1 MAKENGGV
9 IGIINTP
16 TSTTASGVW
25 ALQDQYEAKRNSNW
39 PLTPFVSPNSARFN
53 SGSSDNLTRTPATT
67 GTSRRI
73 MTFSFWTKR
82 SGFETTNAYRLFSTF
97 YTSGANQFW
106 IRFADSGEGINKLS
120 IVSYTGSAF
129 KVNIQTTQVFR
140 DPSAWYHFVVA
151 FDTTQATSTDR
162 VKVYVNGSQ
171 ITSFSGSTYPTQNQD
186 LEWNVT
192 QPNQIGGNAVS
203 ANEFYNG
210 YFSEIY
216 FIDGQQLT
224 PSSFGASNA
233 SGVWY
238 PIPYSGSYGTN
249 GFYLKFG
256 NASSLGTDSSP
267 NGNNFTVNNLTSVD
281 QSTDST
287 LNNFCTLNPLT
298 NTGVTVSEGNL
309 KGVYST
315 NDANLRC
322 TFGVNKGKWYWESK
336 SLGTASGLLYG
347 IIIENTPQSI
357 GRADSPGIYGLQNA
371 GTSFAYADTNG
382 SRATSAGFPNPVA
395 NDIIQCALDLDN
407 DKFYMGINGTFYNL
421 SGATAN
427 PATGSNATWTLDSS
441 YDGVI
446 WFPFYEFR
454 SSSESTELN
463 FGSPPYAANS
473 YADGNGYG
481 NFSYAVPSGYYA
493 LCTANLN
500 TYG

>member
-238 PIPYSGSYGTN
+238 PIPYTGSYGTN

-287 LNNFCTLNPLT
+287 LNNFATINTLTCNDTATLT
-298 NTGVTVSEGNL
+298 SADGNL
-309 KGVYST
+309 TITGG
-315 NDANLRC
+315 NDMGA
-322 TFGVNKGKWYWESK
+322 TIGITKGKWYWESK
-336 SLGTASGLLYG
+336 RSNTGTAIHWGVAF
-347 IIIENTPQSI
+347 TQSWNSSTQI
-357 GRADSPGIYGLQNA
+357 VTG
-371 GTSFAYADTNG
+371 NG
-382 SRATSAGFPNPVA
+382 SGIWIRNDFSGGYNTSNSGSNGFTTISGSTSGSSIA
-395 NDIIQCALDLDN
+395 NGDIVGIALDLDSAT
-407 DKFYMGINGTFYNL
+407 KSITFYQNGSQVGSGTF
-421 SGATAN
+421 
-427 PATGSNATWTLDSS
+427 S
-441 YDGVI
+441 YDGTTT
-446 WFPFYEFR
+446 FCTPFIR
-454 SSSESTELN
+454 NNSGAQSQWN
-463 FGSPPYAANS
+463 FGSPPYAANGF
-473 YADGNGYG
+473 ADGAGYG